1 MEENR
6 VKALANYLGIGED
19 EIEEIYNNEYE
30 TPDGDYLVL
39 TEEEAYDREKE
50 YIMNLVY
57 DIGISSFNVNTS
69 DFVDGDWF
77 EEAFREIEENY
88 VDDIEYESD
97 EVFDNRLIQELYN
110 EGWLEDEDFETN
122 ENGEPDFKN
131 LKEDVDL
138 GSAKE
143 NYVQG
148 LMNNITDYIQEF
160 IFQFGEDDFNRVV
173 EENNLVDK
181 EALAEYCI
189 REDGVGHNIAT
200 YDGAEIDLGDGLY
213 AYRTN

>member
-1 MEENR
+1 MKLKKFIIIT
-6 VKALANYLGIGED
+6 VKDGKIKVYLS
-19 EIEEIYNNEYE
+19 
-30 TPDGDYLVL
+30 P
-39 TEEEAYDREKE
+39 A
-50 YIMNLVY
+50 
-57 DIGISSFNVNTS
+57 S

-189 REDGVGHNIAT
+189 RVDGVGHNIAS